1 MWVPKD
7 RCGRRRTTSGRT
19 TDPRSGSIPPP
30 LKRPADF
37 CRRSGSKPVFG
48 QKSFS
53 TVSGCLCKLVYLSL
67 LMLQLAC
74 RRDDKSVWERLPP
87 SQPTWLGQHCFRTR
101 KLDQQFELFVR
112 IVDPRQRITRRVG
125 QAWYVRDQPWPA
137 CRLTQIQRKFSC
149 DQVQSRR
156 SRFEVGKQRQCTTL
170 SFQIR
175 RNTGVCCQGTAH
187 CLNAMSPVSASH
199 TCCP

>member
-1 MWVPKD
+1 MRPSPQVWVPKD

-74 RRDDKSVWERLPP
+74 RRDVKSVWERLPP
-87 SQPTWLGQHCFRTR
+87 SQPTWLEQHCFSTR

-137 CRLTQIQRKFSC
+137 CRLTQIQRILL
-149 DQVQSRR
+149 R
-156 SRFEVGKQRQCTTL
+156 SGSKPEIPL
-170 SFQIR
+170 
-175 RNTGVCCQGTAH
+175 
-187 CLNAMSPVSASH
+187 
-199 TCCP
+199 

>member
-1 MWVPKD
+1 MGAE
-7 RCGRRRTTSGRT
+7 GRQAAERRTRGQVPS
-19 TDPRSGSIPPP
+19 PPP

-37 CRRSGSKPVFG
+37 CHRSGSQPVFG
-48 QKSFS
+48 LELNIISLS
-53 TVSGCLCKLVYLSL
+53 PCTVSGCLCKLAYLSL

-137 CRLTQIQRKFSC
+137 CRLTQIQRILL
-149 DQVQSRR
+149 R
-156 SRFEVGKQRQCTTL
+156 SGSKPEIPL
-170 SFQIR
+170 
-175 RNTGVCCQGTAH
+175 
-187 CLNAMSPVSASH
+187 
-199 TCCP
+199 